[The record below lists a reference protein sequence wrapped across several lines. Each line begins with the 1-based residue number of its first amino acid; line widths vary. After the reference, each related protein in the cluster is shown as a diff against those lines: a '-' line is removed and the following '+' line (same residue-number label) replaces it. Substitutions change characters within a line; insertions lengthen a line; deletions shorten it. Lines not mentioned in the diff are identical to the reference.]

1 MFIFVTVTPYSFFI
15 LGWPIGSIIKI
26 FSHRIVWR
34 RKRTIK
40 GKSIYFTDYP
50 LLLMIKSGAKTDGAE
65 IIEHLD
71 RGRKESFGWEVHRL
85 WNSKLFFFVCFNPQT
100 VYEFHL
106 SILHIENKSLIIEF
120 AISSADCKSVV
131 CEMCKI

>member
-1 MFIFVTVTPYSFFI
+1 
-15 LGWPIGSIIKI
+15 
-26 FSHRIVWR
+26 
-34 RKRTIK
+34 
-40 GKSIYFTDYP
+40 
-50 LLLMIKSGAKTDGAE
+50 MIKSGAKTDGAE
-65 IIEHLD
+65 IIERLD
-71 RGRKESFGWEVHRL
+71 RGRKESLGWEVHRL
-85 WNSKLFFFVCFNPQT
+85 WNSKLFFLVLFVKNNPQT